1 MLDIDIREKRF
12 PGRTPGSDHVALR
25 DLRLRVAEG
34 EFVCLVGPSGCGK
47 STLLNLI
54 NGLDGDYDGR
64 VMLHDAEAGERIGIM
79 FQNPRLMPWLS
90 ALDNV
95 RLVLP
100 EDESRRAWELL
111 EAVGLGEVLHAY
123 PNRLSGGM
131 QRRVALA
138 RAFAIRPRLLLLD
151 EPFVSLDAPVAARL
165 RALLLEQWQQHG
177 STVLFVTHDLR
188 EALQLA
194 DRVLFLSAGPARVV
208 LDYPVPRPR
217 AERQTEAVVAT
228 LYQELLAT
236 HPDLLAGLAEPEPE
250 RGFGYDPHREP
261 ARRSV
266 RPV

>member
-12 PGRTPGSDHVALR
+12 PGRTPGNDHVALR
-25 DLRLRVAEG
+25 DLRLHVAEG

-47 STLLNLI
+47 STLLNLV
-54 NGLDGDYDGR
+54 NGLDRSVDGHVR
-64 VMLHDAEAGERIGIM
+64 LRDAEAGERIGIM
-79 FQNPRLMPWLS
+79 FQNPRLMPWLTV
-90 ALDNV
+90 LDNV

-100 EDESRRAWELL
+100 GDDERRARELL

-151 EPFVSLDAPVAARL
+151 EPFVSLDAPVAGRL

-194 DRVLFLSAGPARVV
+194 DRVLFLSAGPGRVV
-208 LDYPVPRPR
+208 LDYSVPTPR
-217 AERQTEAVVAT
+217 SERQDEAVVAA
-228 LYQELLAT
+228 LYERLLAT
-236 HPDLLAGLAEPEPE
+236 HPDLLAGLAGTEQE
-250 RGFGYDPHREP
+250 RGFGYDPYCDP
-261 ARRSV
+261 VRRRV
-266 RPV
+266 RPA